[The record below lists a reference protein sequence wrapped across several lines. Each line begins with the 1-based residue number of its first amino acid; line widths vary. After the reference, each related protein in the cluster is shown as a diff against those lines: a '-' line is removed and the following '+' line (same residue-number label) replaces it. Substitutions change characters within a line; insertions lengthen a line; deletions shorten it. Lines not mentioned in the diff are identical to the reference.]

1 MSVFDRRPPVKRYEH
16 GSRVPG
22 WDDAVDLTKPPATV
36 PDPALTPVPEELR
49 SAIEA
54 AMAQYPDSKSA
65 SIPALHLAQ
74 EHHGWCSPE
83 AITQVACVMRLTP
96 AYLTSVAIT
105 QVACVMRLTPA
116 YLTSV
121 ASFYDMFSLQP
132 KPANDV
138 YVCTNITCSLLG
150 ADEFYAEMI
159 RAAEGHDSIGVRGF
173 ECLGACDIAPMAS
186 VNGEYVGP
194 LNLDDAALIV
204 EDLEAGRPVLE
215 HKQLRTAPAR
225 TLELPVTKHLL
236 IRSDRR
242 AGLNTLAVYEQRGG
256 YSALRKALAMPPAA
270 IVEEISQS
278 AIRGRGG
285 AGFKMGQKASFLP
298 KGDMAKYLVCNAD
311 ESEPGTFKDREL
323 MQKSP
328 HTLLEGIII
337 TTFATGIHHAFIYI
351 RGEYVLQ
358 ADILEAAMAEAE
370 AAGYVGEDILGSGHS
385 LKLVLQR
392 GAGAY
397 ICGEETGL
405 LDSLEGKRG
414 NPRLKPPF
422 PAIEGLYDGP
432 TLVNNVETL
441 GTVPTIINMGG
452 AEYAKLG
459 TEGSTGT
466 KLVSVSATY
475 SAPVTMRSTSAPPA
489 ARSSTGSAVGPSPGA
504 RSRCGSRAARARRC
518 CSMRTSTRPT
528 TSTRWRRPARCSAP
542 ARSSSSTT
550 RTRRSRSRR
559 R

>member
-83 AITQVACVMRLTP
+83 AIA
-96 AYLTSVAIT
+96 

-194 LNLDDAALIV
+194 LNLDDASLIV

-215 HKQLRTAPAR
+215 HKQLRIRACADPGAR
-225 TLELPVTKHLL
+225 PESTESTCLF
-236 IRSDRR
+236 DRIDEP
-242 AGLNTLAVYEQRGG
+242 GLNTLAVYEQRGG
-256 YSALRKALAMPPAA
+256 YSALRKALA
-270 IVEEISQS
+270 
-278 AIRGRGG
+278 
-285 AGFKMGQKASFLP
+285 
-298 KGDMAKYLVCNAD
+298 D
-311 ESEPGTFKDREL
+311 
-323 MQKSP
+323 
-328 HTLLEGIII
+328 
-337 TTFATGIHHAFIYI
+337 
-351 RGEYVLQ
+351 
-358 ADILEAAMAEAE
+358 
-370 AAGYVGEDILGSGHS
+370 AAGSDR
-385 LKLVLQR
+385 R
-392 GAGAY
+392 GD
-397 ICGEETGL
+397 L
-405 LDSLEGKRG
+405 
-414 NPRLKPPF
+414 
-422 PAIEGLYDGP
+422 
-432 TLVNNVETL
+432 
-441 GTVPTIINMGG
+441 
-452 AEYAKLG
+452 
-459 TEGSTGT
+459 
-466 KLVSVSATY
+466 
-475 SAPVTMRSTSAPPA
+475 
-489 ARSSTGSAVGPSPGA
+489 AVGHA
-504 RSRCGSRAARARRC
+504 
-518 CSMRTSTRPT
+518 
-528 TSTRWRRPARCSAP
+528 
-542 ARSSSSTT
+542 
-550 RTRRSRSRR
+550 RSRR
-559 R
+559 RRLQDGPEGVVPAQGRHGQVPGLQRRRVRAGHVQGPRADAEVPAHAARGDHHHHLRDRDPPRLHLHPRRVRAAGRHPRGGDRGGRGGRLHRRGHPRLRSLAEAGPAARRRRLHLRRGDGPARLARGQARQPAPEAAVPGDRGPLRRPDAGQQRRDARHRADDHQHGRRRVRQARHRGLDRHQAGLGLRRRAAPR